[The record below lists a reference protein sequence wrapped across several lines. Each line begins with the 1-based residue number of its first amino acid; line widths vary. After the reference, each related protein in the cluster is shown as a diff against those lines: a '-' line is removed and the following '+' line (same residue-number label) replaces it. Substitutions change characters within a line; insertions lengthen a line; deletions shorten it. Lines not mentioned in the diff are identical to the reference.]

1 MKYTL
6 IVLLSAYA
14 FAGSVSLDKEIK
26 ISSSSKRVEIY
37 TALFW
42 GAYNEAKALLQ
53 SRGIEFASHMVT
65 FSRKTTAEMKK
76 RTGGKTFVPQIMVDD
91 HYFGGLAELIV
102 YFKDKPNTE

>member
-14 FAGSVSLDKEIK
+14 FAGSISLDKKIK
-26 ISSSSKRVEIY
+26 ITSSSKVEMY

-42 GAYNEAKALLQ
+42 VPCNEAKALLK
-53 SRGIEFASHMVT
+53 SRGIEFESHMVT

-76 RTGGKTFVPQIMVDD
+76 RTGGKTFVPQTMVDD

-102 YFKDKPNTE
+102 YFKDKHITE

>member
-14 FAGSVSLDKEIK
+14 FAGSISLDKKIK
-26 ISSSSKRVEIY
+26 ITSSSKVEMY

-42 GAYNEAKALLQ
+42 VLCNEAKALLKY
-53 SRGIEFASHMVT
+53 RGIEFESHMVT

-76 RTGGKTFVPQIMVDD
+76 RTGGKTFVPQTMVDD
-91 HYFGGLAELIV
+91 HYFGGLAELKT
-102 YFKDKPNTE
+102 YFKNKSISE

>member
-14 FAGSVSLDKEIK
+14 FAGSISLDKEIK
-26 ISSSSKRVEIY
+26 ITSSNKVEMY

-42 GAYNEAKALLQ
+42 APCNEAKALLK
-53 SRGIEFASHMVT
+53 SRGIEFESHMIT
-65 FSRKTTAEMKK
+65 FSRKIAENMAK

-91 HYFGGLAELIV
+91 HCFGGLVELIG
-102 YFKDKPNTE
+102 YFKNKPATE

>member
-14 FAGSVSLDKEIK
+14 FAGSISLDKEIK
-26 ISSSSKRVEIY
+26 ITSSSKVEMY

-42 GAYNEAKALLQ
+42 VPCNEAKALLK
-53 SRGIEFASHMVT
+53 SRGIEFESHMVT

-76 RTGGKTFVPQIMVDD
+76 RTGGKKFVPQIMIDD
-91 HYFGGLAELIV
+91 HYFGGLTELIV
-102 YFKDKPNTE
+102 YFKDKPITE